1 MSRSRPGFLNA
12 TPTTDH
18 DTPSRHCRDTRIRT
32 SLTPLQ
38 ALAADA
44 WGCNDLPVRDL
55 FAPMTDWLSEN
66 VPSVNQRYP
75 PMWRAK
81 KHLSRIVR
89 NILLSVSR
97 VCHCLSKAD
106 CHTVSKRH
114 ECWAPTHWIR

>member
-1 MSRSRPGFLNA
+1 MVYVDPETPYMKLLEPFLKKKKA
-12 TPTTDH
+12 SVSPPITPVFT
-18 DTPSRHCRDTRIRT
+18 C
-32 SLTPLQ
+32 LTVLQ

-89 NILLSVSR
+89 NILLSVSLALPMHIQDR
-97 VCHCLSKAD
+97 TL
-106 CHTVSKRH
+106 
-114 ECWAPTHWIR
+114 PTSSGQNRGYGG